1 MLATMVDMQDETHA
15 RQIDEQTAQRRARI
29 VNVPYFDTS
38 QAEIP
43 LYKDIVPV
51 ADIRKYRFAPIYVD
65 ANMMRFGITNTTPQP
80 IMQKLRQD
88 HLEQQIEFY
97 YISESGYRDLLH
109 RYDPPKQVIYNDIDI
124 SNTNNPAQIADI
136 SQILQSVRADDML
149 AYIVKQAYQLQAS
162 DIHLETDKDDVRIR
176 FRVDGVLH
184 PIAILPSVT
193 YRQLISSLA
202 VAANISTN
210 EQSAQTGHVN
220 KDYTLADGSS
230 VEVNLR
236 VETVP
241 TVHGM
246 DAVLRLFTLHTE
258 LMRLDML
265 GLQQDEIEIISEI
278 IRHPNGL
285 MLVVGPTGSGKTTTM
300 YSIINELNHPE
311 RKIITLEDPV
321 EYNIKGVTQI
331 PVDSRQD
338 KLGFAEKF
346 RAVLRLDPDVVMV
359 GEIRDMDTAKTALQ
373 SALTG
378 HLVLSTYHAASAAAA
393 LTRMLDAIQEN
404 PLFTS
409 AIRVIIAQRLIRRL
423 DEATKQPYV
432 PDASVLQWIASVLDT
447 LPARVE
453 RPDISRLQL
462 YKAVPSE
469 SSPFGYSGQFAVR
482 ELLLMSDAVAK
493 ELAKPIRDITAT
505 SIERVAVS
513 DGMLTMLQEGAL
525 RAIAGETTIEEVSR
539 VLG

>member
-1 MLATMVDMQDETHA
+1 MLGTMVDMQDDNHA
-15 RQIDEQTAQRRARI
+15 RQLDEQTAQRRARI
-29 VNVPYFDTS
+29 INVPYFDTS
-38 QAEIP
+38 QTDIS
-43 LYKDIVPV
+43 LYKDIVSV
-51 ADIRKYRFAPIYVD
+51 EDIRRYRFVPLFVD
-65 ANMMRFGITNTTPQP
+65 ANKMRFGITNTTPQS
-80 IMQKLRQD
+80 ILQKIRQD
-88 HLEQQIEFY
+88 HLEQQIEY
-97 YISESGYRDLLH
+97 YFISESGYRDLLH
-109 RYDPPKQVIYNDIDI
+109 RYDPPKQVVYNDINLQ
-124 SNTNNPAQIADI
+124 STNDQNQIADI
-136 SQILQSVRADDML
+136 SQTLQAVRADDML
-149 AYIVKQAYQLQAS
+149 AYIVKQAYQLHAS

-184 PIAILPSVT
+184 PIALLPST
-193 YRQLISSLA
+193 SYRQLISSLA
-202 VAANISTN
+202 VAANISTS
-210 EQSAQTGHVN
+210 EQDAQTGHIN
-220 KDYTLADGSS
+220 KDYMLADGST

-246 DAVLRLFTLHTE
+246 DAVLRLFTLNTE
-258 LMRLDML
+258 LMKLDKL
-265 GLQQDEIEIISEI
+265 GLQQDEIQIINEI

-300 YSIINELNHPE
+300 YSIINELNNPE

-378 HLVLSTYHAASAAAA
+378 HLVLSTYHAGSAAAA

-423 DEATKQPYV
+423 DNATKQPYI
-432 PDASVLQWIASVLDT
+432 PDANTLQWISTILDS

-453 RPDISRLQL
+453 RPDISTIQL
-462 YKAVPSE
+462 YKAVPSTAN
-469 SSPFGYSGQFAVR
+469 PFGYNGQFAVR
-482 ELLLMSDAVAK
+482 ELLLMSDVIAN
-493 ELAKPIRDITAT
+493 ELTKPIRDITAA
-505 SIERVAVS
+505 SIERVAVA
-513 DGMLTMLQEGAL
+513 DGMITMLQEGVL